1 MKLEAF
7 MHTALAKQAGDVFEW
22 FARSVLYS
30 VVIVG
35 AAEFK
40 SLAEKLPQLMIG
52 TDCYPSR

>member
-1 MKLEAF
+1 

-35 AAEFK
+35 VADFK
-40 SLAEKLPQLMIG
+40 NLAEKLPQLMIG